1 MCQVLLTKSL
11 MHTDTAKYAHFTHQF
26 LYGLVIDHKLFLQF
40 FGNSPIAVTPF
51 AFIVNTTYFSL
62 NSRIFIRLW
71 RIKLFA
77 VIVICAA
84 RDLGNINEQPY
95 FEFVPQFPYH
105 LCFFSCRT
113 LSETKA
119 FNFFKYAFSARRRCT
134 SAIRSSSPSFLIF
147 AGRLVDLRPLR

>member
-1 MCQVLLTKSL
+1 M
-11 MHTDTAKYAHFTHQF
+11 
-26 LYGLVIDHKLFLQF
+26 IDNKLFLQLF
-40 FGNSPIAVTPF
+40 CYPSIAVSTF

-62 NSRIFIRLW
+62 NIRIFIRLW

-134 SAIRSSSPSFLIF
+134 SAIRSSSTSFLIF
-147 AGRLVDLRPLR
+147 VGRPVDLRPRRSM